1 MSNFSVLN
9 ESSLH
14 NTLKIYYASQTNGK
28 TEVEMH
34 GHIYDVFTEDGQ
46 VIEIQ
51 TKNLSKLSKKIKD
64 TLEKGLKVTLVYPVP
79 ATTKIILTDEQGKF
93 ISSRKSPN
101 KGSVYDIFKETT
113 GLYNI
118 LLHKN
123 FTLEVV
129 FITMIEHRVRTEE
142 PVQAKNNRRRFR
154 KNWIKLNKKLEEI
167 IEIKRFKT
175 KKDYL
180 SLLPPALPHQF
191 CAKDI
196 KERLKSEKL
205 APAKIYN
212 NSNLILW
219 VLNKMELLEY
229 TETRNRSKYYK
240 VK

>member
-1 MSNFSVLN
+1 
-9 ESSLH
+9 
-14 NTLKIYYASQTNGK
+14 
-28 TEVEMH
+28 
-34 GHIYDVFTEDGQ
+34 
-46 VIEIQ
+46 
-51 TKNLSKLSKKIKD
+51 
-64 TLEKGLKVTLVYPVP
+64 
-79 ATTKIILTDEQGKF
+79 
-93 ISSRKSPN
+93 
-101 KGSVYDIFKETT
+101 
-113 GLYNI
+113 
-118 LLHKN
+118 
-123 FTLEVV
+123 
-129 FITMIEHRVRTEE
+129 MIEHRVRTEE

-154 KNWIKLNKKLEEI
+154 KNWIKSNKKLEEI

-196 KERLKSEKL
+196 KERLKNEKL

-212 NSNLILW
+212 NSNLIIW